1 MKHLIILD
9 HDFNRKDIVE
19 TDFTPKVFDCIV
31 PQKTTIALGLGLN
44 VEDNDIVIIRDGET
58 KREEF
63 IGLIETTN
71 KSKILQLQVEP
82 FISICD
88 NDCLIDSLDGQINIQ
103 DWIINQITKNFINTD
118 DVYNKYN
125 IVFRNN
131 TNENIIYKS
140 VSDSSNLLDVL
151 NEIYL
156 NTGIYIEFS
165 SMYENGRITGVY
177 CDIYNANE
185 QTIKKIRYDNPQIT
199 GEISYKF
206 SQYGNYTKASIF
218 VEATNK
224 TYYFYLRE
232 DNKITTNPKDELRL
246 KKVKN
251 KNIKMSAEVESA
263 EQLAEALVV
272 LAQKELC
279 GDAFA
284 YSIEFKILR
293 RAISDWK
300 YKQRCDFKSEN
311 KLYESYITNI
321 EYLNDKEAKVTLG
334 AYRYTLTDKFKSLL
348 RPKEELGKS
357 FNGISISSALGD
369 TTYWFTQE
377 NGDLILNYTDGDNQ
391 PNFSINSE
399 GELIYTYDENNR
411 AEPDFQIESS
421 GDLIYK
427 Y

>member
-9 HDFNRKDIVE
+9 HNFNRKDIVE

-31 PQKTTIALGLGLN
+31 PQKTTITLKLGLN
-44 VEDNDIVIIRDGET
+44 VEDNDIILIRDAET
-58 KREEF
+58 KEEEF

-71 KSKILQLQVEP
+71 KGKVLQLQAEP

-88 NDCLIDSLDGQINIQ
+88 NDCLIDALDGQISVQ
-103 DWIINQITKNFINTD
+103 EWIIDQITKNFVNTD
-118 DVYNKYN
+118 DIYNKYN
-125 IVFRNN
+125 IVFRDN
-131 TNENIIYKS
+131 TQEAVIYKS
-140 VSDSSNLLDVL
+140 VTNTSNLLDIL

-156 NTGIYIEFS
+156 NTGIYVEFS
-165 SMYENGRITGVY
+165 SMYENGKISGIY
-177 CDIYNANE
+177 CDINNANE
-185 QTIKKIRYDNPQIT
+185 QNVKKIRYDNPQII
-199 GEISYKF
+199 GEVSYKF

-218 VEATNK
+218 VEATGN

-232 DNKITTNPKDELRL
+232 DNKITTNPNDELRL
-246 KKVKN
+246 KRVKN

-263 EQLAEALVV
+263 EQLAEALVI

-300 YKQRCDFKSEN
+300 YKQRCNFKSES

-334 AYRYTLTDKFKSLL
+334 AYRYTLTDKFKSLM
-348 RPKEELGKS
+348 RGKEEIGSS
-357 FNGISISSALGD
+357 FDGINVTTALGD

-377 NGDLILNYTDGDNQ
+377 DGDLILNFPDGEQQ

-399 GELIYTYDENNR
+399 GELIYTYDESVR
-411 AEPDFQIESS
+411 AEPDFEVESS
-421 GDLIYK
+421 GELVYR